1 MTHLIGSNDEL
12 IGLYPPKDK
21 SPSAARTCRDPRA
34 LGRCALRAGELA
46 PGFRLP
52 DQHGR
57 MVTLRALLTKG
68 PVVLRFCRH
77 DGTPSCF
84 RERDA
89 LAALHVDIEQR
100 GATLAAI
107 VAQRPLP
114 YPPDKYSMAY
124 AFRLLTDKAA
134 KVARSY
140 GLTHGLPPI
149 GRSPETAA
157 ERNERLKQRASNGSA
172 LATYI
177 VDQESVVALAC
188 VDLAGRRQMEPDQI
202 VMALECL
209 AKRNESKSG
218 PPDAEEGSE
227 KL

>member
-1 MTHLIGSNDEL
+1 MTHFIGSNDEPT
-12 IGLYPPKDK
+12 GLHPPADK
-21 SPSAARTCRDPRA
+21 SLSAAQTCDDPRS
-34 LGRCALRAGELA
+34 LGRSALRAGEQA
-46 PGFRLP
+46 PGFRLR

-57 MVTLRALLTKG
+57 MVTLSALLTKG

-77 DGTPSCF
+77 DGTSSCLHAM
-84 RERDA
+84 DI
-89 LAALHVDIEQR
+89 LAGLHVDIEQR
-100 GATLAAI
+100 GATLAVIA
-107 VAQRPLP
+107 AQRPLP
-114 YPPDKYSMAY
+114 YPPEKYSTAY

-140 GLTHGLPPI
+140 GITSGLPPI
-149 GRSPETAA
+149 RPSPETAA
-157 ERNERLKQRASNGSA
+157 YHKESLKQRASNGSA

-188 VDLAGRRQMEPDQI
+188 VDLEGRRQMEPDQI

-209 AKRNESKSG
+209 SKRQESKSG
-218 PPDAEEGSE
+218 TRDAEERGE

>member
-1 MTHLIGSNDEL
+1 MTRFIGLNDE
-12 IGLYPPKDK
+12 PTDPDSPTEK
-21 SPSAARTCRDPRA
+21 SPSAAQSCRDPTN

-52 DQHGR
+52 DQLGH
-57 MVTLRALLTKG
+57 MVTLRTLLTKG

-84 RERDA
+84 REMDV
-89 LAALHVDIEQR
+89 LAALHVDVEQR

-107 VAQRPLP
+107 AAQRPLP
-114 YPPDKYSMAY
+114 YPPEKYSTAY

-140 GLTHGLPPI
+140 GITSGLPPI
-149 GRSPETAA
+149 GPSPETAA
-157 ERNERLKQRASNGSA
+157 YYNGSLKQRASNGSA

-188 VDLAGRRQMEPDQI
+188 VDLEGRRQMEPDQI

-209 AKRNESKSG
+209 SKREESKSG
-218 PPDAEEGSE
+218 TPDAEERGE